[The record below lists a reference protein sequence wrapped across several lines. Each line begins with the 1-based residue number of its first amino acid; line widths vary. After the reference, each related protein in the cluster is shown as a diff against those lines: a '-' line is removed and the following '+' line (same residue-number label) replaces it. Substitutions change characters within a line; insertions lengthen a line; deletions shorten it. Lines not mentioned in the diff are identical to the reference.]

1 MDELTHDLIEEQN
14 VNQETSDQLDSEIK
28 DRLRWQNEF
37 NLEKQRADESEKVRL
52 IYLIIRVSRS
62 IHWTLMGNCKIDL
75 EF

>member
-62 IHWTLMGNCKIDL
+62 IYWTLMGNCKIDL